1 VNGTERGERSDAV
14 ANRSWL
20 RILARVLIARTFVS
34 RASPNQVTV
43 TRIGIGLVACG
54 LVAKGHPFAMQLS
67 GGLWILAI
75 FLDRVDGELARMT
88 GRVTPLGQ
96 RLDYFSDLL
105 LLSGFFVG
113 LGIGDGG
120 LAVWAGLLA
129 GAAVL
134 VIQILAEQI
143 DREQSDTGK
152 KTFTGFAGFDPEDSH
167 LLLAVVA
174 WTEWATEFLLCASI
188 GTPSFAVFTAW
199 LRSTSRRRPA
209 RKSATDP
216 ASP

>member
-1 VNGTERGERSDAV
+1 
-14 ANRSWL
+14 
-20 RILARVLIARTFVS
+20 
-34 RASPNQVTV
+34 VTV
-43 TRIGIGLVACG
+43 VRIGIGLVACCV
-54 LVAKGHPFAMQLS
+54 VATGDPFAMRLA
-67 GGLWILAI
+67 GGLWIVAI

-120 LAVWAGLLA
+120 VAVWAGLLA

-143 DREQSDTGK
+143 DREQADTGEK
-152 KTFTGFAGFDPEDSH
+152 AFRGFAGFDPEDSH
-167 LLLAVVA
+167 LLLAVVT
-174 WTEWATEFLLCASI
+174 WSEWATEFLLCASI
-188 GTPSFAVFTAW
+188 GAPIFAVFTA
-199 LRSTSRRRPA
+199 RVFNTSRRRPS
-209 RKSATDP
+209 RKSTTDP
-216 ASP
+216 ISL